1 MQGAMSEAERAPA
14 IADKG
19 QSPADGAGGFSSAVV
34 TIPLPRI
41 FGRLL
46 LLKLLARGGMGDVYL
61 AATTGIHSAEDV
73 LKMLMAGADVTM
85 LASALLKHGP
95 QRITEILTGLTTPP
109 PITP

>member
-19 QSPADGAGGFSSAVV
+19 QSPADAAGGFSSAVV

-46 LLKLLARGGMGDVYL
+46 LLKLLARGGM
-61 AATTGIHSAEDV
+61 
-73 LKMLMAGADVTM
+73 
-85 LASALLKHGP
+85 
-95 QRITEILTGLTTPP
+95 
-109 PITP
+109 